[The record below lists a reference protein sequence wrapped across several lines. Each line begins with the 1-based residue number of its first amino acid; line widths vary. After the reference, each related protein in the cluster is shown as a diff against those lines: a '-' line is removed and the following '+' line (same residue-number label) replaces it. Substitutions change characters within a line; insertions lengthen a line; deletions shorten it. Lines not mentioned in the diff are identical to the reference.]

1 MYYQNSE
8 LRGAAA
14 TVYCTSISNGKR
26 GNSKIAKTLW
36 RIRESWWQF
45 FSWKMKILFILVIFI
60 MIYNDAMICLIVGCG
75 PRVPAAVTSLWG
87 PQEHRAAGLVKN
99 APMQKMIQLSIL
111 YFGWCLCCLCFAIS
125 SNAPHILLLL
135 FPNDNYVRWYII
147 VLWNCVILCFR
158 CMHIKSLSYS
168 FQRLIEF
175 VG

>member
-1 MYYQNSE
+1 MGKGETVNLQKLYGGFVNRDDNSSVGRWRSF
-8 LRGAAA
+8 L
-14 TVYCTSISNGKR
+14 SS
-26 GNSKIAKTLW
+26 SSSLW
-36 RIRESWWQF
+36 
-45 FSWKMKILFILVIFI
+45 FI
-60 MIYNDAMICLIVGCG
+60 MMQWFVWLSAVARCNG
-75 PRVPAAVTSLWG
+75 AVTSLWG

>member
-1 MYYQNSE
+1 MYFLNSE
-8 LRGAAA
+8 LRGAAS

-26 GNSKIAKTLW
+26 GNSKLAKTLW

-60 MIYNDAMICLIVGCG
+60 MIYNDAMICLIVRCS

-87 PQEHRAAGLVKN
+87 PQEHRARLLGSL
-99 APMQKMIQLSIL
+99 KMHQCRKWYSSL